1 MRFKFSLDSV
11 LKHRKRLEEVA
22 QKEFAEAQANVEA
35 AMRRIEEMYTRM
47 DEVREEI
54 RAAQLRG
61 TGGDLEQIRGMETFL
76 IGHTRRIEAARLG
89 LRELMVIAE
98 QKQELL
104 IEAAKERKILD
115 KLKERK
121 KAEHHELAAR
131 AEAKELDDLTT
142 TRQAWGKR

>member
-35 AMRRIEEMYTRM
+35 AIHKIEGMYARM

-54 RAAQLRG
+54 RQAQMC
-61 TGGDLEQIRGMETFL
+61 GGSADMEHIRGMEVFL
-76 IGHTRRIEAARLG
+76 LGQARRIEAARLG
-89 LRELMVIAE
+89 LRELMAIAE

-121 KAEHHELAAR
+121 KSEHIELAR
-131 AEAKELDDLTT
+131 KVEAKELDDMTT
-142 TRQAWGKR
+142 IRQAWGKR